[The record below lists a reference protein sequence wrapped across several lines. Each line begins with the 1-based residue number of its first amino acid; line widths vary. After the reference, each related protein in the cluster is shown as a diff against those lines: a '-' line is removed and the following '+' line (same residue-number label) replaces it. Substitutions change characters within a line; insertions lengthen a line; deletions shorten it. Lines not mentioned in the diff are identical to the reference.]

1 MLQSQRRRILI
12 VGGGIAGL
20 AAAYRLSQARR
31 RGLPVDE
38 FLLESSDRL
47 GGVIR
52 TDRAEGCIIEA
63 GPDSFLREKP
73 EAAALARELGL
84 ADELIGSNDAGRRT
98 YILHRRRL
106 QPFPESMI
114 LMAPARVGPV
124 LRSPLI
130 SWSSKWTMLR
140 EWLTGRAPGGDP
152 PADDESVSSFVARHF
167 GGGMLE
173 TIVEPLLAG
182 VYGGDAAEMSARSV
196 LGRFCDMETKHGS
209 LIRAARVFRTRMESS
224 GERGSIFMTLREG
237 LGSLVAA
244 LAREIEPERVE
255 LQRHAVRMERAVS
268 DPGVPRYRVALEDGS
283 SREADGVIL
292 ALPAWASA
300 ELLGSLDPVLSEHLA
315 AIPYRSAVLV
325 ALVYPESVRA
335 RLPQGFGFL
344 VPRAEGRRLLACTFV
359 HQKFQN
365 RAPANRALLRCFLG
379 GADDAEVLAAGD
391 DAVMRIVREELA
403 AILGLHDEPLF
414 ARVYRWPR
422 SMAQY
427 VVGHHRRMLAIQER
441 LQHLAGI
448 CLAGNG
454 YSGIGISDA
463 IRTGETAARE
473 RSRWNCTKKKRL
485 NTEITEDSQR
495 SPRREAES

>member
-1 MLQSQRRRILI
+1 MLQDRPLQIVV

-20 AAAYRLSQARR
+20 AAAYGLGQERR

-38 FLLESSDRL
+38 LLLEAGDRL

-52 TDRAEGCIIEA
+52 TDRAQGCIIEA

-84 ADELIGSNDAGRRT
+84 DDALIGSNDAGRRT
-98 YILHRRRL
+98 YVLHRGRL
-106 QPFPESMI
+106 QPLPESMM

-130 SWSSKWTMLR
+130 PWSSKWTMLR
-140 EWLTGRAPGGDP
+140 EWLTGRAPGGDA
-152 PADDESVSSFVARHF
+152 PADDESASNFVARHF
-167 GGGMLE
+167 GSGMLE

-182 VYGGDAAEMSARSV
+182 VYGGEAAEMSARSV
-196 LGRFCDMETKHGS
+196 LGRFREMEAEHGS
-209 LIRAARVFRTRMESS
+209 LIRAARVVRERAENS
-224 GERGSIFMTLREG
+224 GGRVPIFMTLREG
-237 LGSLVAA
+237 LGTLVAA
-244 LAREIEPERVE
+244 LAREIESERVE
-255 LQRHAVRMERAVS
+255 FHRRVVRIERVRGAS
-268 DPGVPRYRVALEDGS
+268 EAFAYRVVCEDGS
-283 SREADGVIL
+283 SREADRVIL

-300 ELLGSLDPVLSEHLA
+300 ALLAPLDPEVGEHLA
-315 AIPYRSAVLV
+315 GIPYRSAVLV
-325 ALVYPESVRA
+325 ALAYPESVRA

-359 HQKFQN
+359 HQKFRH
-365 RAPANRALLRCFLG
+365 RAPADRALLRCFLA

-391 DAVMRIVREELA
+391 DTLLAIVRGELA
-403 AILGLHDEPLF
+403 SILGIKDEPLF

-427 VVGHHRRMLAIQER
+427 VVGHHRRLEAVRER
-441 LQHLAGI
+441 LSHVPGI
-448 CLAGNG
+448 HLAGNG

-463 IRTGETAARE
+463 IRTGQVAARE
-473 RSRWNCTKKKRL
+473 SISELVPGGVEVR
-485 NTEITEDSQR
+485 
-495 SPRREAES
+495 